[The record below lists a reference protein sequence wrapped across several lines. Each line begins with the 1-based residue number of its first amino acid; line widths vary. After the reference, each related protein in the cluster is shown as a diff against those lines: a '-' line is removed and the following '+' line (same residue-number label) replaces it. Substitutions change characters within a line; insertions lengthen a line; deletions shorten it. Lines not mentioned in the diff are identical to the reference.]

1 MDSCDCIIQGQS
13 VPAELLGPLR
23 ECTASGREQLETLLQ
38 SEGYVFLRSVI
49 AKDSIAEARQ
59 EVFGRLA
66 SVDEIKEPA
75 AEGIASGRSRRR
87 ELHSDLGA
95 FWREVSLGE
104 KLRWVTHG
112 PQMRNCMGRF
122 LGDAKPHDYMF
133 LRPSRVGLS
142 TRLHYDLPFF
152 ARGSSHILTA
162 WMALGDIPIDEGPL
176 VIVEGSHEFQDLI
189 EPIRNIDYDS
199 KDSPTVQIMEDTVEF
214 VRRRGTR
221 LLTANFQA
229 GDVIVFGM
237 TTLHGT
243 CDNHSRINRVRLSCD
258 VRWQPGAD
266 PVDPRYAGDNPPG
279 TTGAGYGELN
289 GAKPLVDDWHTR

>member
-1 MDSCDCIIQGQS
+1 M
-13 VPAELLGPLR
+13 PAELLGPLR
-23 ECTASGREQLETLLQ
+23 ECTASDNALLEKQLK
-38 SEGYVFLRSVI
+38 SDGYVFRRSVV
-49 AKDSIAEARQ
+49 ARDAIAEARE
-59 EVFGRLA
+59 EVFGKLA
-66 SVDEIKEPA
+66 SVDEILEPA
-75 AEGIASGRSRRR
+75 IEGIASGRSRRR

-95 FWREVSLGE
+95 FWREVSLGK
-104 KLRWVTHG
+104 KLRFVTHG
-112 PQMRNCMGRF
+112 PQMHLCMRRF
-122 LGDAKPHDYMF
+122 LSNARPHDYMF

-152 ARGSSHILTA
+152 ARGSNRILTA

-176 VIVEGSHEFQDLI
+176 MVVEGSHDFQDLI

-214 VRRRGTR
+214 IRRRRTR
-221 LLTANFQA
+221 LLTANFLA

-243 CDNHSRINRVRLSCD
+243 CDNHSAINRVRLSCD

-266 PVDPRYAGDNPPG
+266 PVDPRYSGDNPAG
-279 TTGAGYGELN
+279 TTGIGYGELN
-289 GAKPLVDDWHTR
+289 GAKPLTDDWHTR